1 MIGLDLLY
9 RGVPVPKA
17 EEYLGS
23 PADRWLTC
31 TIGEVYERLR
41 ARGWDVAPTLEVDLL
56 IAAMKEDKLPRIPGW
71 TAPTEELVHE
81 VPATLAAEVPLI
93 EFRCARK
100 GHTWKARGVYRWE
113 TATDPKLQ
121 SEPLCPYCFI
131 EFANTVFAVTAAP

>member
-23 PADRWLTC
+23 PADIWLTL

-41 ARGWDVAPTLEVDLL
+41 RRGWDVAPTLAVDLL

-71 TAPTEELVHE
+71 TAPSEELVHE
-81 VPATLAAEVPLI
+81 VPFTEIPLQD
-93 EFRCARK
+93 FTCSRK
-100 GHTWKARGVYRWE
+100 GHAWKARGVYRWE
-113 TATDPKLQ
+113 TATEPKLR
-121 SEPLCPYCFI
+121 SDPLCPYCFI